1 MPKKTFI
8 RTLEFWVPDASGSLL
23 EFGGGL
29 FGECRRFESA
39 TRKLCFGRG
48 EGLPGQAWEAGHPVM
63 LTSLQAPAFRRAAAA
78 QAEGLSCAIAL
89 PVWVDAQLKSVTVL
103 FCGGDQDHAGAIE
116 LWNNDPEEGVD
127 LTLDEGYY
135 GTTGDTFEFLS
146 RSTAFRAGTGL
157 PGLAW
162 ARKGPVFMPDLG
174 RGSGFLRADSAV
186 KVGINRGLGLP
197 CASVDGQHYVLAL
210 LSALATPL
218 ARRLDVWESD
228 ALNSRLAHSF
238 GFSEDD
244 DTRGDAAAAATPMD
258 GDAVEQVYRSGVPQ
272 LHAQTVLLPVGAQGE
287 VRAVMALT
295 L

>member
-197 CASVDGQHYVLAL
+197 CASVDGQHYVLAM

-218 ARRLDVWESD
+218 ARRLDVWEPD

-238 GFSEDD
+238 GFSED
-244 DTRGDAAAAATPMD
+244 GATPVAASAETMPLD
-258 GDAVEQVYRSGVPQ
+258 DNAIAQVYRSGVPQ

-287 VRAVMALT
+287 IRAVMGLT